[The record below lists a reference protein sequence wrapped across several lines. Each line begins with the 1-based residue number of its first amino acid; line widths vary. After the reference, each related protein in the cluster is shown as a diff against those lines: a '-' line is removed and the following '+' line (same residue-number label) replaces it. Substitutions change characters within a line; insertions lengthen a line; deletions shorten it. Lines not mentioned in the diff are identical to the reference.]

1 MHSKNPDVR
10 ACWQKLAII
19 APKNEIT
26 NVGYRKIIYDKHFSQ
41 GVCVWRGK
49 CMFQEN
55 TWWIN
60 TVYSRTKPKF
70 IYLINNYISF
80 REVQNLT
87 RTNLAWNANL
97 KKKNLLKVQDY
108 ILRHFEKCRLL
119 HACFYFSQQIFR
131 PPLDHYDVIIHL
143 HSRLLP
149 RRAQAL
155 DKGKHPAEEASLS
168 RPSVLLPVVNF
179 DPAQLYL
186 KELKVRKRPLF
197 RAF

>member
-19 APKNEIT
+19 APKNEVT
-26 NVGYRKIIYDKHFSQ
+26 YVGYRKIIYDKHFSQ
-41 GVCVWRGK
+41 GVCLWRGK

-70 IYLINNYISF
+70 IYLINKYISF

-97 KKKNLLKVQDY
+97 KKKTSSKYKIIFCDTSKNVGCYTRVFTFLSKSSARLWITMTSSSICTVVFSLVEPRPSIKGNIRQKK
-108 ILRHFEKCRLL
+108 LHFRVLQ
-119 HACFYFSQQIFR
+119 FYF
-131 PPLDHYDVIIHL
+131 
-143 HSRLLP
+143 RL
-149 RRAQAL
+149 
-155 DKGKHPAEEASLS
+155 
-168 RPSVLLPVVNF
+168 
-179 DPAQLYL
+179 
-186 KELKVRKRPLF
+186 
-197 RAF
+197 